1 MVICIC
7 YNDTLDVIARVTA
20 SSRDDPE
27 PRDML
32 NLLVRSYF
40 CDEESHLK
48 RDLDA
53 SLSRQLKDTGAEDN
67 ALATICNV
75 MTAETGQFLPG
86 QLIFTVDDTCIQ
98 QINKDTYLLK
108 LW

>member
-7 YNDTLDVIARVTA
+7 YNDTLDAIAHATGG
-20 SSRDDPE
+20 SRDDPE
-27 PRDML
+27 PSKIL

-40 CDEESHLK
+40 CDEESH
-48 RDLDA
+48 RRRSLDT
-53 SLSRQLKDTGAEDN
+53 SMRRWLKDSGVNDN

-86 QLIFTVDDTCIQ
+86 QLIFTADDTCIR